1 MVLIRHES
9 FKLLLASMTTVLSGV
24 NTIPGHKFVTQG
36 VTFEFE
42 RVAKFLLTYATFK
55 TIRNKVT

>member
-1 MVLIRHES
+1 MVLIGHER
-9 FKLLLASMTTVLSGV
+9 FELLPAGVTTVLGGGDAL
-24 NTIPGHKFVTQG
+24 PGHELVAQG

-42 RVAKFLLTYATFK
+42 RVAKFLLTYGAFK